1 MQRALPVA
9 FAAALAL
16 AACAESPVL
25 EPSAEGPATPAVSAA
40 RGRAASPSRP
50 AGGTCT
56 LTARPV
62 VLAPLPGQPANVTRR
77 QTEYVCQL
85 RHLGRTTVIS
95 TEAGT
100 AGPSGS
106 AVAGTTI
113 YTAANGDQ
121 LFTTFSGTATFPNP
135 SGIVAFSGA
144 ETVTG
149 GTGRFAGASGA
160 FTRATRVNVI
170 LGTGQYEITGTLSY

>member
-1 MQRALPVA
+1 MSHRPLALTL
-9 FAAALAL
+9 AALAL

-25 EPSAEGPATPAVSAA
+25 EPSAEGPAARAVSAA
-40 RGRAASPSRP
+40 RGGSASPSRP

-56 LTARPV
+56 LVARPV

-77 QTEYVCQL
+77 QTAYVCQL
-85 RHLGRTTVIS
+85 RHLGRTTVTS

-100 AGPSGS
+100 AGPGGS
-106 AVAGTTI
+106 AVIGTAT

-121 LFTTFSGTATFPNP
+121 LFTTFSGTATFPTN
-135 SGIVAFSGA
+135 GIVTFGGT

-149 GTGRFAGASGA
+149 GTGRFDGASGS